1 MEIDIFAL
9 CDFAQD
15 VGGKLTIVG
24 TFDTIFADVL
34 PAIHPTLSIVARLRF
49 SDSEAGQHSFEISF
63 SDDSGNKEVLP
74 PFSRN
79 LDVRIPSGE
88 KWGNAN
94 IVIGIGQFQLPSYGK
109 YYVNL
114 SVDGKQVNSLPLNV
128 KKVPK
133 TPKHWDD
140 NL

>member
-1 MEIDIFAL
+1 METDIFTL

-24 TFDTIFADVL
+24 TFDTIFAADL
-34 PAIHPTLSIVARLRF
+34 PAVHPTLSIVARLRF

-63 SDDSGNKEVLP
+63 SDDSGNKNVLP

-79 LDVRIPSGE
+79 IDVRIPSGE

-94 IVIGIGQFQLPSYGK
+94 IVVGIGQFLLPSYGK
-109 YYVNL
+109 YYINL
-114 SVDGKQVNSLPLNV
+114 SIDEKQVRSLSINV
-128 KKVPK
+128 KK
-133 TPKHWDD
+133 TPRKPDGC
-140 NL
+140 